1 MSVVEPFDGTSEE
14 TPPDRTSGETPPD
27 GTSGELPL
35 DGTSGEAAFDRRA
48 SEWSSFDTW
57 WSGSLR
63 SWEEPEVHASVPQWS
78 ESSRYWEDSGS
89 QVSEPQWS
97 ERNDEETSK
106 GWRTWN
112 IREEGR
118 SSAYPQRAQSSTDVW
133 IPRDDDEEVWNSAN
147 GWNSRDEGTYVWI
160 PKQVGTYVW
169 IPKETGET
177 AKKKSRRGKPRSR
190 PCAKDRISAREKRVQ
205 EARDRMASPAEPS
218 EVAKASSP
226 AAGDEGSLSRS

>member
-1 MSVVEPFDGTSEE
+1 MNICSSTACRESHPSTQS
-14 TPPDRTSGETPPD
+14 
-27 GTSGELPL
+27 
-35 DGTSGEAAFDRRA
+35 RRRQPSTERRESCHSTERRGRQPSTA
-48 SEWSSFDTW
+48 V
-57 WSGSLR
+57 R
-63 SWEEPEVHASVPQWS
+63 QEPEVHASVPQWS

-89 QVSEPQWS
+89 HVSEPQWS

-118 SSAYPQRAQSSTDVW
+118 TSAYPQRAQSSTDVW
-133 IPRDDDEEVWNSAN
+133 IPRDDDEDVWNSTK

-190 PCAKDRISAREKRVQ
+190 PCAADRISAREKRVQ
-205 EARDRMASPAEPS
+205 EARDRLASPAEPS